1 MISDEFKLIKEY
13 VTPDSRGRVNIGVA
27 TKDKSYRV
35 LQNAEG
41 EILMIPVVSV
51 PERELWLYQNP
62 EALAAVK
69 QGISEAES
77 GLGRDMGDLSE
88 YLDLEIED

>member
-1 MISDEFKLIKEY
+1 MISDSFKLIKEH

-41 EILMIPVVSV
+41 EILMVPVVAI
-51 PERELWLYQNP
+51 PERELWLYQNS
-62 EALAAVK
+62 EAMAAVK
-69 QGISEAES
+69 QGITEAEA
-77 GLGRDMGDLSE
+77 GLGRDMGDLSN
-88 YLDLEIED
+88 YLDIED